1 MSCKTISNKSFIMY
15 ISLRLQLYYIRK
27 FQKIYAN
34 DYLNDYCT
42 NRILNTS
49 IINFER
55 FLPVTLVEN
64 GLVKHLNVDSL
75 IVEHQLKSNSVPW
88 SWLMAL
94 LQLKVWLYIHVQKIT
109 GWLVKRNKNVL
120 KKENGVMIRRLVNVN
135 FSSFLKCIIL

>member
-1 MSCKTISNKSFIMY
+1 MSCKIISNKSFIMY
-15 ISLRLQLYYIRK
+15 ILYSLRLQLYYIRK

-34 DYLNDYCT
+34 DYLNDYCA

-75 IVEHQLKSNSVPW
+75 IVEHQLKSNSVP
-88 SWLMAL
+88 
-94 LQLKVWLYIHVQKIT
+94 
-109 GWLVKRNKNVL
+109 
-120 KKENGVMIRRLVNVN
+120 
-135 FSSFLKCIIL
+135 